1 MGTTLTGFSSYEF
14 GGLLLLGIIPTI
26 LGHGSMYYAIR
37 YVSPTVVAST
47 PMGEPVLASI
57 MAWFL
62 FQEAVG
68 FATLIGSSI
77 TLIGLILLVQKNK

>member
-1 MGTTLTGFSSYEF
+1 MGTALTGFSSYEF
-14 GGLLLLGIIPTI
+14 GGLLILGIIPTI

-47 PMGEPVLASI
+47 PMGEPILASI

-62 FQEAVG
+62 FQESVG
-68 FATLIGSSI
+68 FATLIGGSI
-77 TLIGLILLVQKNK
+77 TLIGLFILIRQK